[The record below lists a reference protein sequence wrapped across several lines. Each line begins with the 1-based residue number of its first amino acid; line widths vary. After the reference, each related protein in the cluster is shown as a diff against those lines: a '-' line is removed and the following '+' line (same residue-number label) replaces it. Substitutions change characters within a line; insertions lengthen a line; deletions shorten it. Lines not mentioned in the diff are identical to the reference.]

1 MSLTGRRALVT
12 GSSAGI
18 GRAIA
23 LEFARLGA
31 SVVVHGRDQARAE
44 ATAAAIRAA
53 GGEAAVVT
61 GDLSTDPAANAIADG
76 ALRAFGGID
85 ILVNNAGAR
94 EYATWEHHTP
104 QRWLDRINANSVGA
118 LRLCFRL
125 IPGMSERRWGRLIQ
139 IGSIAGAMPGAD
151 YGDYSA
157 SKAVLL
163 SMTTAMAQRFG
174 AEGITS
180 NIISIGMVRSDSSQ
194 ILERV
199 MRQTGLD
206 ADAAER
212 KICTEILKVP
222 VGRFCTLEEVAYCAA
237 FLASARAAYVNGTNL
252 RLDGGMVP
260 TISL

>member
-1 MSLTGRRALVT
+1 MDLSSKTALVT
-12 GSSAGI
+12 GSSGGI

-23 LEFARLGA
+23 LEFAKRGA
-31 SVVVHGRDQARAE
+31 RVVVHGRNQERTDETAHAIQVAGG
-44 ATAAAIRAA
+44 TAATVI
-53 GGEAAVVT
+53 
-61 GDLSTDPAANAIADG
+61 GDLSSDTVATAIAEG
-76 ALRAFGGID
+76 ALGAFGSID
-85 ILVNNAGAR
+85 ILVNNAGGR

-118 LRLCFRL
+118 LRLCFAL
-125 IPGMSERRWGRLIQ
+125 IPGMRDRRWGRLIQ

-174 AEGITS
+174 SEGITS
-180 NIISIGMVRSDSSQ
+180 NIISIGIVRSESSQ
-194 ILERV
+194 ILDRV
-199 MRQTGLD
+199 MSQTGLD

-212 KICTEILKVP
+212 KICTQMMKVP
-222 VGRFCTLEEVAYCAA
+222 VGRFCRLEEVAHCAA
-237 FLASARAAYVNGTNL
+237 FLAGPGAAYVNGTNL

-260 TISL
+260 TMSL